1 MELIRDISEA
11 DKYIDEQRPMTVEE
25 WEIAKGMFQRATA
38 ILKGIAETSETKKDI
53 INKVQHLNCF
63 SMRNQKDFERFS
75 YHSDYLDLD
84 YREDNTKSVEY
95 ICVTIGL
102 GYVSEMFNVAIKHLF
117 YEYEDLKFW
126 DKLTK

>member
-1 MELIRDISEA
+1 MELIKDISEA

-84 YREDNTKSVEY
+84 YRENNTKSVEY
-95 ICVTIGL
+95 IRVTIAL
-102 GYVSEMFNVAIKHLF
+102 QYVSDTFDVAIEHLD
-117 YEYEDLKFW
+117 YEYENLKS
-126 DKLTK
+126 